1 MPIRVSVTIGL
12 GASANFNDA
21 EAAVLEAGRKAML
34 KALGKIC
41 REYERQVDSRPA
53 CGEKELSNLG
63 TVLTQACVQAGS
75 SWSYQTA
82 ARLLKEVCGAAD
94 QP

>member
-1 MPIRVSVTIGL
+1 MPIRVSVTIEL

-75 SWSYQTA
+75 S
-82 ARLLKEVCGAAD
+82 
-94 QP
+94 